1 MMIFKII
8 SRICK
13 GAELEAPVGNRKGL
27 ITKWKKTRSIRIRMV
42 KSSTITTLKLTHLE
56 VEKTT
61 MGLVTTASSLKMKS
75 TTTTSMMT
83 RIAKVGVSI
92 GKPTTWRTWDQ
103 A

>member
-27 ITKWKKTRSIRIRMV
+27 ITKWKKTRSIQIRMM
-42 KSSTITTLKLTHLE
+42 KSSTITMLKLMHLE
-56 VEKTT
+56 AEKTM
-61 MGLVTTASSLKMKS
+61 MGLTELVGSLKMKS

-83 RIAKVGVSI
+83 RIATVGVSI
-92 GKPTTWRTWDQ
+92 GKPTTWRTCSQ